1 MQKLIYLIFFTLVF
15 IDVSAQKGIDT
26 VWTTE
31 KIAAMEAKRWK
42 PDLFKS
48 NTYYNGEDY
57 DWKYAECY
65 WSVDPQVK
73 YITGRV
79 IETID
84 IKEPTDTIFF
94 DFSSDLQVNSVISDG
109 FELEYFFSDDF
120 SLAIVFPELLPEGL
134 KKIEIEY
141 EGVPVNHSI
150 QAFNQGFHG
159 MEPIIYTLSEP
170 YGAQDWWPCKQTLN
184 DKLDSIFIEITVPAG
199 LKAGS
204 NGKLEY
210 IQSNDDGTV
219 SFGWKHRFPIPAYLV
234 SIAATNFASF
244 SQEVI
249 VAGQPIEIL
258 NYVYP
263 ESLAQSQEQLEVT
276 PDLISL
282 YSEYFGIYPY
292 WQEKYGHCQAAL
304 PGGMEHTTMSSMSGF
319 YYSLVAHE
327 LAHQWFGDKVT
338 CGSWADIWLNEGFAT
353 FLTGMGYQYL
363 QDDNIFMD
371 WKLGLQQSVK
381 AQPGGSVFV
390 NDTLNRDRIFNGR
403 LTYNKGA
410 YLLIMLRGMMGDDL
424 FFQACRQYLNDP
436 DLAFGYARTADF
448 KAHLEE
454 ASGKDFTEFFNNWFY
469 GEGFPTYDLSWS
481 ITDGG
486 VVITLSQTTSDPSV
500 SFYKM
505 PIPIELIGDHQDT
518 IIKLDNTFSGQRFFI
533 SSDFNVREIRFDPN
547 LDVLA
552 NSSVKFDANTDFNLN
567 DIVVSPNPA
576 STIMNVSV
584 LNPAF
589 AAKTADIID
598 VQGKIVQTL
607 TPLGGFHESMN
618 FDISGLE
625 SGIYILRLSNG
636 NSFRTT
642 NFVVARP

>member
-1 MQKLIYLIFFTLVF
+1 MVF
-15 IDVSAQKGIDT
+15 VEASAQNGIDT

-42 PDLFKS
+42 PDLSKS
-48 NTYYNGEDY
+48 NTNYNGEDY

-65 WSVDPQVK
+65 WSIDPQVK

-79 IETID
+79 IETIY
-84 IKEPTDTIFF
+84 ITQPTDTIFF
-94 DFSSDLQVNSVISDG
+94 DFSNDLQVNSVISDG
-109 FELEYFFSDDF
+109 IELEHFFSDNL

-134 KKIEIEY
+134 KKIEIQY

-170 YGAQDWWPCKQTLN
+170 FGARDWWPCKQTLN
-184 DKLDSIFIEITVPAG
+184 DKLDSIFIEITVPEG

-210 IQSNDDGTV
+210 TQSNGDGTV

-244 SQEVI
+244 SQQV
-249 VAGQPIEIL
+249 VVDGHTIEIL

-263 ESLAQSQEQLEVT
+263 EKLELSQQQLEVT

-304 PGGMEHTTMSSMSGF
+304 PGGMEHTTMSSMDGF

-381 AQPGGSVFV
+381 SQPGGSVFV
-390 NDTLNRDRIFNGR
+390 NDSLNRDRIFYGR

-410 YLLIMLRGMMGDDL
+410 YLLIMLRGIMGDDL
-424 FFQACRQYLNDP
+424 FFQACREYLEDP
-436 DLAFGYARTADF
+436 NLAFGYVRTADF
-448 KAHLEE
+448 KAHLE
-454 ASGKDFTEFFNNWFY
+454 AVSGKDFTEFFDNWFY
-469 GEGFPTYDLSWS
+469 GEGFPTYHLSWS
-481 ITDGG
+481 ISDGG

-500 SFYKM
+500 GFYKM
-505 PIPIELIGDHQDT
+505 PIPIELIGDTRDT
-518 IIKLDNTFSGQRFFI
+518 IIKLDNTFSGQRFFV
-533 SSDFNVREIRFDPN
+533 SSNYNVRQIRFDPN

-552 NSSVKFDANTDFNLN
+552 NSTVKFDSNSDFDLN

-576 STIMNVSV
+576 NGIINVSV

-589 AAKTADIID
+589 TAKSVDIMD
-598 VQGKIVQTL
+598 AQGKIVQTL
-607 TPLGGFHESMN
+607 TPLGGFHDIMS
-618 FDISGLE
+618 FDISALE
-625 SGIYILRLSNG
+625 SGVYILRLANG

-642 NFVVARP
+642 NFIVARP